1 MGGETNLLPLHGVA
15 VEVKNVVAEGHL
27 DLRLE
32 LLGRLRRR
40 RHPHGG
46 GGGGGS
52 PPGGLL
58 LLWPAACAEAASSLR
73 LLSSRYSAPAPAPA
87 PGSPSPFSGGF
98 CDEVVRCSASV
109 RERVRTPS
117 SAPPTSITA
126 TSPDTFPFRMYFP
139 MAKARAAGGREENR
153 GNNGGRGVEAGN
165 GARLRGRLLRWY
177 LARGG
182 RR

>member
-1 MGGETNLLPLHGVA
+1 MWGEKQISYLSMASPSRSRTLSPKDTSTSASNSSAACGAAGILTAAAEALLAVSFSLAGGVC
-15 VEVKNVVAEGHL
+15 
-27 DLRLE
+27 
-32 LLGRLRRR
+32 
-40 RHPHGG
+40 GG
-46 GGGGGS
+46 GF
-52 PPGGLL
+52 
-58 LLWPAACAEAASSLR
+58 SSLR